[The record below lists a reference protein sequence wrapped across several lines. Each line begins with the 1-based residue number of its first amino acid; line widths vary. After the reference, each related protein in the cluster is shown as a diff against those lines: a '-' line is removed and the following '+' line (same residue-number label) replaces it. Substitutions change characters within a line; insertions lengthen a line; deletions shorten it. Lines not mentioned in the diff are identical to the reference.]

1 MGKIIKLKTDEDNIQ
16 DFLDEIKECVKV
28 NKIDNLWI
36 LKFIFYRNFAKRSKK
51 SFTRIIGGKMNENKY
66 NKEGV

>member
-28 NKIDNLWI
+28 NKIDNL
-36 LKFIFYRNFAKRSKK
+36 
-51 SFTRIIGGKMNENKY
+51 
-66 NKEGV
+66 